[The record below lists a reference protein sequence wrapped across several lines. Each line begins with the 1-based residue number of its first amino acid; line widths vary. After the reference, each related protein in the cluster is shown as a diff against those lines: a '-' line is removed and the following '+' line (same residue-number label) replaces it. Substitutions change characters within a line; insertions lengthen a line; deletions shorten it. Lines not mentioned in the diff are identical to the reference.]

1 MQRFGNFGAEV
12 PEIIEGGFI
21 PLRSRSESGAARRKR
36 LSSRPEGPVRALTAC
51 EQYDGAMVREPLR
64 FAVACRRGAA
74 WNSRAGRIVL
84 FAALG
89 GMLFAASASGQLADQ
104 KWASV
109 DPYWLGPFFAGL
121 QVSEEGRS
129 IVPEFIY
136 GDCEPPEGEG
146 GCSWP
151 ARVETTT
158 TCALNPIAHETPF
171 APVSLLRGGG
181 LMTEDERVYVSTGDR
196 TFTVETREPEL
207 MSAALREARRRSQPA
222 PEPLPPPVYP
232 ITVLRELKRVT
243 AAAGRLRGVKAI
255 ARATELRPDQ
265 VRYRLRVAELL
276 GPGALAG
283 VPVPTMSTARVKRLI
298 QLAILVRLYPTRTA
312 EKNGMTVA
320 ELRKLVSRVR
330 GLTGFC

>member
-1 MQRFGNFGAEV
+1 MSWGEPIRIF
-12 PEIIEGGFI
+12 
-21 PLRSRSESGAARRKR
+21 
-36 LSSRPEGPVRALTAC
+36 TAC
-51 EQYDGAMVREPLR
+51 EQYDWPMVR
-64 FAVACRRGAA
+64 V
-74 WNSRAGRIVL
+74 GRIVL
-84 FAALG
+84 LAVLG
-89 GMLFAASASGQLADQ
+89 AMLFGASASGRNADQ
-104 KWASV
+104 QRASV
-109 DPYWLGPFFAGL
+109 DPYWFGPYFAGL
-121 QVSEEGRS
+121 RISEERD
-129 IVPEFIY
+129 VPVAETIY
-136 GDCEPPEGEG
+136 GDCKLPEGEG

-151 ARVETTT
+151 ARIETST

-181 LMTEDERVYVSTGDR
+181 LMTEDDELGLVYVGTGDR

-232 ITVLRELKRVT
+232 TTVLRELKRVT
-243 AAAGRLRGVKAI
+243 AVAQRLHGVKAI
-255 ARATELRPDQ
+255 ARETELRPDQ

-298 QLAILVRLYPTRTA
+298 ELAVLVRLYPTRTA
-312 EKNGMTVA
+312 EKNEMTVA
-320 ELRKLVSRVR
+320 ELKKLTSRVR

>member
-1 MQRFGNFGAEV
+1 
-12 PEIIEGGFI
+12 
-21 PLRSRSESGAARRKR
+21 
-36 LSSRPEGPVRALTAC
+36 
-51 EQYDGAMVREPLR
+51 MVL
-64 FAVACRRGAA
+64 
-74 WNSRAGRIVL
+74 L
-84 FAALG
+84 AALG
-89 GMLFAASASGQLADQ
+89 AMFFAAPASAQSAQGP
-104 KWASV
+104 ASV

-121 QVSEEGRS
+121 PMSEERKVP
-129 IVPEFIY
+129 VPEFIY
-136 GDCEPPEGEG
+136 GDCELPEGEG

-151 ARVETTT
+151 ARVETST

-181 LMTEDERVYVSTGDR
+181 LMTEDGRVYVGTGDR
-196 TFTVETREPEL
+196 TFTVETGEPEL
-207 MSAALREARRRSQPA
+207 MSAALREARRRSQDA

-243 AAAGRLRGVKAI
+243 APAGRLQGVKAI
-255 ARATELRPDQ
+255 ARVTELRPDQ
-265 VRYRLRVAELL
+265 VRYRLRVAKLL
-276 GPGALAG
+276 GPKALAG

-312 EKNGMTVA
+312 EKNEMTVA